1 MKLPSRIQEIIDEL
15 IDQFEFAD
23 DSSRPWIIGFSGGKD
38 STVLLTL
45 VWMCLKRLQET
56 IPNYTF
62 RREVYV
68 VCNDT
73 LVENPIIETYV
84 EDVLGFIERSALEQ
98 GLPIIVRKTVPK
110 LDETFWINVIGK
122 GYPVPNNTFRW
133 CTDRLKIKPTSTF
146 LHEQINEKGEAIV
159 LLGTRYSESATRE
172 RSIKKHEV
180 KNQRLSPHPASP
192 NTKTY
197 APIKKL
203 HLEEIL
209 YIINAFP
216 SPWGFDNSILFKIYA
231 DASSDDYECPT
242 VVTSK
247 EHKSCGQS
255 RFGCWTCTVV
265 KQDKSMSSLI
275 KSGQNWL
282 TPLLEFRDKLQND
295 RNKGVNRQPTRRN
308 GQEAISEDG
317 VNQGNYTPEYRQKI
331 LRSLLS
337 IQKDIQIERPHLN
350 LITNQELIAIQV
362 IWNRDLIFENSVSEI
377 YKSIYGKDVAS
388 KSFKTISS
396 VERRVL
402 KEVCENDKKMYA
414 MIENLISVQ
423 ETKSLLVSNRGIN
436 NEIEKV
442 IEANI

>member
-1 MKLPSRIQEIIDEL
+1 MKIPRRIETIIDEL
-15 IDQFEFAD
+15 IDQYEFSD
-23 DSSRPWIIGFSGGKD
+23 ETSRPWIIGFSGGKD

-56 IPNYTF
+56 IPNYKF
-62 RREVYV
+62 KRDVYV

-73 LVENPIIETYV
+73 LVENPIIATYV
-84 EDVLGFIERSALEQ
+84 EDVLGYIERSAIEQ
-98 GLPIIVRKTVPK
+98 GLPVIVQKTAPK

-133 CTDRLKIKPTSTF
+133 CTDRLKIKPTSEF
-146 LHEQINEKGEAIV
+146 LHQQINEKGEAIV

-180 KNQRLSPHPASP
+180 ENQRLSPHPASP

-197 APIKKL
+197 APIKEL
-203 HLEEIL
+203 HLEEIW

-247 EHKSCGQS
+247 DHKSCGQS

-275 KSGQNWL
+275 SSGQTWL
-282 TPLLEFRDKLQND
+282 SPLLEFRDNLQAE
-295 RNKGVNRQPTRRN
+295 RNNGVNRQSTRRN

-317 VNQGNYTPEYRQKI
+317 VNQGNYTPKYCQEL
-331 LRSLLS
+331 LRSLLI
-337 IQKDIQIERPHLN
+337 IQKEIQIQRPHLK

-362 IWNRDLIFENSVSEI
+362 LWNRDLIFDYSVADI
-377 YKSIYGKDVAS
+377 YKEVYGSDATTTG
-388 KSFKTISS
+388 FKTISN

-402 KEVCENDKKMYA
+402 KEECKDDTKMFTI
-414 MIENLISVQ
+414 IENLISVQ